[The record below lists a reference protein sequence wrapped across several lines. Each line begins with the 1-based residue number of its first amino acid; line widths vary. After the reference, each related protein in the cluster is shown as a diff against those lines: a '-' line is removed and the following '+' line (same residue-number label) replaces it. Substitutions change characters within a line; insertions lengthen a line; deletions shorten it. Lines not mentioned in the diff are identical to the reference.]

1 MIAVLEGEI
10 VQKYPDSMILMIGGV
25 GFEIFYD
32 SLMANQFPAVG
43 EQTKIWTYMNV
54 RENELRLYGFPTQE
68 IKKLYELLI
77 TVSGIGPKVAS
88 GIVGGMSPERF
99 AMAVLNED
107 VKSLTQIKGIGNKGA
122 QRIILELKDKVKKS
136 LPDISRTDLSAT
148 IGTETEAEDTNML
161 SIGHESLSALMVLGY
176 QEFEA
181 EQALKKAY
189 HSLKAKEQEIAVESL
204 IKTALKHLSVL

>member
-1 MIAVLEGEI
+1 MIAVLKGKI
-10 VQKYPDSMILMIGGV
+10 LQKYPESMIVTVQGI

-32 SLMANQFPAVG
+32 PLMAGQFPAIG
-43 EQTKIWTYMNV
+43 EEVTVWTYMNV
-54 RENELRLYGFPTQE
+54 RENEMSLYGFPNQE

-99 AMAVLNED
+99 AMAVLNDD

-136 LPDISRTDLSAT
+136 LPKLNKDDSKTST
-148 IGTETEAEDTNML
+148 
-161 SIGHESLSALMVLGY
+161 SIGISADGNLLSVGQESIAALMVLGY
-176 QEFEA
+176 QESEA
-181 EQALKKAY
+181 EKALEKAY
-189 HSLKAKEQEIAVESL
+189 YELKEKEIEIAVESL
-204 IKTALKHLSVL
+204 LKYALKHLSVL

>member
-1 MIAVLEGEI
+1 MIAVLTGKI
-10 VQKYPDSMILMIGGV
+10 LQKHPESMIITVQGI

-32 SLMANQFPAVG
+32 SLMADQFPAIG
-43 EQTKIWTYMNV
+43 EEVTVWTYMNV
-54 RENELRLYGFPTQE
+54 RENEMSLYGFPNQE

-99 AMAVLNED
+99 AMAVLNDD

-136 LPDISRTDLSAT
+136 LPDLSKVGTKTSANIGIPTDSNLLSV
-148 IGTETEAEDTNML
+148 GQE
-161 SIGHESLSALMVLGY
+161 SIAALMVLGY
-176 QEFEA
+176 KESEA
-181 EQALKKAY
+181 EKALEKAY
-189 HSLKAKEQEIAVESL
+189 YELKEKDLEIAVESL
-204 IKTALKHLSVL
+204 LKYALKYLSVL

>member
-1 MIAVLEGEI
+1 MIAVLTGRI
-10 VQKYPDSMILMIGGV
+10 LQKHPESMIVTVQGI

-32 SLMANQFPAVG
+32 SLMANQFPAIG
-43 EQTKIWTYMNV
+43 EEVTVWTYMNV
-54 RENELRLYGFPTQE
+54 RENEMSLYGFPNQE

-99 AMAVLNED
+99 AMAVLNDD

-136 LPDISRTDLSAT
+136 LPDLSKV
-148 IGTETEAEDTNML
+148 GTETSK
-161 SIGHESLSALMVLGY
+161 SIGISADSNLLSVGQESIAALMVLGY
-176 QEFEA
+176 QESEA
-181 EQALKKAY
+181 EKALEKAY
-189 HSLKAKEQEIAVESL
+189 YELKENAIEITVESL
-204 IKTALKHLSVL
+204 LKYALKHLSVL

>member
-1 MIAVLEGEI
+1 MIAVLTGKI
-10 VQKYPDSMILMIGGV
+10 IQKHPESMIVTVQGI

-32 SLMANQFPAVG
+32 SLMADQFPAIG
-43 EQTKIWTYMNV
+43 EEVTVWTYMNV
-54 RENELRLYGFPTQE
+54 RENEMSLYGFPNQE

-99 AMAVLNED
+99 AMAVLNDD

-136 LPDISRTDLSAT
+136 LPDLSKVGTKTPASST
-148 IGTETEAEDTNML
+148 IPADGNLL
-161 SIGHESLSALMVLGY
+161 SVAQESVAALIVLGY
-176 QEFEA
+176 QESEA
-181 EQALKKAY
+181 EKALEKAY
-189 HSLKAKEQEIAVESL
+189 YELKEKDMDIAVESL
-204 IKTALKHLSVL
+204 LKYALRHLSVL